1 MTLKIK
7 RGVPLIDQH
16 DKNFMYGGK
25 FGGNFIPETLKKPI
39 DDLTKLFEKLRKDW
53 EEDYAVDFQ
62 FKNKQYSADLGQ
74 LAIDIPFQHN
84 KYLNHYTDISQ
95 IKTSLEFEIRKLVK
109 EKREYYSGEADA
121 KTYASKPFGS
131 HIKTTEKMKVYLESD
146 DEIINLEAKIKY
158 LDQML
163 YFLDQ
168 VMKQI
173 SNRGF
178 QVKSAIEW
186 EKFVNG
192 Q

>member
-1 MTLKIK
+1 M
-7 RGVPLIDQH
+7 
-16 DKNFMYGGK
+16 NF
-25 FGGNFIPETLKKPI
+25 ETLRNRF
-39 DDLTKLFEKLRKDW
+39 DKLKEDW
-53 EEDYAVDFQ
+53 AEDSHVDFQ
-62 FKNKQYSADLGQ
+62 FKNKQYSADLAQ
-74 LAIDIPFQHN
+74 VALDIPFIHN

-109 EKREYYSGEADA
+109 EKREYYGGEAVA
-121 KTYASKPFGS
+121 KIYAEKPFGNS
-131 HIKTTEKMKVYLESD
+131 IKTSEKMKVYLESD
-146 DEIINLEAKIKY
+146 DEIINLEAKIKF

-163 YFLDQ
+163 YWLDQ

-178 QVKSAIEW
+178 QIKSAIEW

>member
-1 MTLKIK
+1 M
-7 RGVPLIDQH
+7 
-16 DKNFMYGGK
+16 NFDSLHSRFK
-25 FGGNFIPETLKKPI
+25 
-39 DDLTKLFEKLRKDW
+39 KLR
-53 EEDYAVDFQ
+53 EEWTEDSHVDFQ
-62 FKNKQYSADLGQ
+62 FKSKEYSADLGQ
-74 LAIDIPFQHN
+74 LALDIPFQHN
-84 KYLNHYTDISQ
+84 KYLNHYTDVSQ

-109 EKREYYSGEADA
+109 DKREYYSGEADA
-121 KTYASKPFGS
+121 KTYAKKPFGS
-131 HIKTTEKMKVYLESD
+131 HIKTTEKMRTYLEAD

-158 LDQML
+158 LEQMM

-178 QVKSAIEW
+178 QIKSAIEW

>member
-1 MTLKIK
+1 M
-7 RGVPLIDQH
+7 
-16 DKNFMYGGK
+16 NF
-25 FGGNFIPETLKKPI
+25 ETLRNRF
-39 DDLTKLFEKLRKDW
+39 DKLKEDW
-53 EEDYAVDFQ
+53 AEDSHIDFQ
-62 FKNKQYSADLGQ
+62 FKNKQYSADLAQ
-74 LAIDIPFQHN
+74 VALDIPFIHN

-109 EKREYYSGEADA
+109 EKREYYGGEADA
-121 KTYASKPFGS
+121 KIYAEKPFGNS
-131 HIKTTEKMKVYLESD
+131 IKTSEKMKVYLESD
-146 DEIINLEAKIKY
+146 DEIINLEAKIKF

-163 YFLDQ
+163 YWLDQ

-186 EKFVNG
+186 EKFING

>member
-1 MTLKIK
+1 M
-7 RGVPLIDQH
+7 
-16 DKNFMYGGK
+16 NFDSLRNK
-25 FGGNFIPETLKKPI
+25 
-39 DDLTKLFEKLRKDW
+39 FEKLREDW
-53 EEDYAVDFQ
+53 AEDSHVDFQ

-74 LAIDIPFQHN
+74 LALDIPFQHN

-121 KTYASKPFGS
+121 KTYAAKPFGS

-146 DEIINLEAKIKY
+146 DEIINLEATIKY
-158 LDQML
+158 LEQML
-163 YFLDQ
+163 YFIDQ

-178 QVKSAIEW
+178 QIKSAIEW